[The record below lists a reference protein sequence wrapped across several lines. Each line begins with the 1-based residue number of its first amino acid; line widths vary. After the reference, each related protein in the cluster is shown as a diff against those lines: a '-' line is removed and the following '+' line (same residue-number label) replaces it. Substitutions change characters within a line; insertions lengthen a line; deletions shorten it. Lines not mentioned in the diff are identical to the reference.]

1 MGYSN
6 FSVNVPD
13 TQKGHDDWIE
23 WSYLQ
28 KMADELALN
37 IKKLK
42 LLLGK

>member
-1 MGYSN
+1 MGYSA
-6 FSVNVPD
+6 FSVSVPD
-13 TQKGHDDWIE
+13 TQKGHGDWIE

-28 KMADELALN
+28 KVSDELASN